1 MSDMPTD
8 EMTARHPAA
17 HIVAPPTS
25 PPPPAQIGP
34 FAATFPADAALPF
47 DTVSY
52 GPDIPNEKTFRLLGN
67 VEGKRILEL
76 GCGSGQAAVA
86 LAKLGAK
93 VIAVDPSPERI
104 EQCRT
109 NADREEV
116 KIELHQADLAEIP
129 FVRAE
134 AVDAVL
140 SVYSFANVD
149 DLDRVFRQVHRAL
162 RPEMPLVFSVPH
174 PAFSLVDPASSDPL
188 RIRRAYADRTP
199 RPWTNGTSSGV
210 DQPRTIAELFTSL
223 QRASFRVDTLL
234 EPEPLDEGRHS
245 RYWGEVM
252 RWVPATLVIRA
263 RKQGI

>member
-17 HIVAPPTS
+17 HVVAPPTS

-34 FAATFPADAALPF
+34 FAATFPADATLPF

-52 GPDIPNEKTFRLLGN
+52 GPDIPNERVLRLLGAL
-67 VEGKRILEL
+67 EGKRILEL

-86 LAKLGAK
+86 MASQGAK
-93 VIAVDPSPERI
+93 VIAVDPSHEHLERCRANA
-104 EQCRT
+104 EQ
-109 NADREEV
+109 AEV

-162 RPEMPLVFSVPH
+162 RPECPLVFSVPH
-174 PAFSLVDPASSDPL
+174 PAFAMVDPGSSDPL
-188 RIRRAYADRTP
+188 RIRRAYFDRTP
-199 RPWTNGTSSGV
+199 RPWQHGTHRGV
-210 DQPRTIAELFTSL
+210 EHPRTLTELFTSL
-223 QRASFRVDTLL
+223 SRASFRVDTLL

>member
-1 MSDMPTD
+1 MSDTPTD

-17 HIVAPPTS
+17 HVVAPPTS

-34 FAATFPADAALPF
+34 FAATFPAEAALPF

-52 GPDIPNEKTFRLLGN
+52 GPDIPNEKAFRLLGN
-67 VEGKRILEL
+67 VEGKRIL
-76 GCGSGQAAVA
+76 
-86 LAKLGAK
+86 
-93 VIAVDPSPERI
+93 
-104 EQCRT
+104 
-109 NADREEV
+109 
-116 KIELHQADLAEIP
+116 DLAEIP

-188 RIRRAYADRTP
+188 RIRRAYSDRTP

-210 DQPRTIAELFTSL
+210 DHPRTIAELFTSL

>member
-1 MSDMPTD
+1 MSDTPTD

-17 HIVAPPTS
+17 HVVAPPTS
-25 PPPPAQIGP
+25 PPPPAHIGP
-34 FAATFPADAALPF
+34 FSATFPAEADLPL

-52 GPDIPNEKTFRLLGN
+52 GPDIASERTLRLLGN
-67 VEGKRILEL
+67 LEGKRVLEL

-86 LAKLGAK
+86 MASQGAK
-93 VIAVDPSPERI
+93 VIAVDPSHDHI
-104 EQCRT
+104 EECRAA
-109 NADREEV
+109 ADRAEV
-116 KIELHQADLAEIP
+116 RIELHQSDLAEIP

-140 SVYSFANVD
+140 AIYSFANVA

-174 PAFSLVDPASSDPL
+174 PAFTMIDPASSDPL
-188 RIRRAYADRTP
+188 RVRRAYFDRTP
-199 RPWTNGTSSGV
+199 RPWSNGTTTGV
-210 DQPRTIAELFTSL
+210 DQPRTLSELFTSL

-234 EPEPLDEGRHS
+234 EPEPSPDGPHS

-252 RWVPATLVIRA
+252 RWIPATLVIRA
-263 RKQGI
+263 RKEGL